1 MVRNA
6 RQYIAGAV
14 KSMSLRNVFLVLM
27 VMVLAACASKN
38 TREQDELGYGT
49 QAGPVA
55 GAQSSGVEQGSAGA
69 GSAFGDG
76 AAAGPRAS
84 ALNRTVYFDF
94 DRDSVRAEF
103 REIIAGHGRY
113 LAANPSAA
121 VRLEGHAD
129 ERGSREYN
137 IGLGE
142 RRAQAVRQAL
152 LLQGAAASQLTTVS
166 YGEERP
172 AVTGS
177 DEESWALN
185 RRVEI
190 VYAP

>member
-1 MVRNA
+1 
-6 RQYIAGAV
+6 
-14 KSMSLRNVFLVLM
+14 MSLRNAFLVLM
-27 VMVLAACASKN
+27 VVVLAGCASKN

-55 GAQSSGVEQGSAGA
+55 GAQSSGVEQGSAGS

-84 ALNRTVYFDF
+84 LLNRTVYFDF
-94 DRDSVRAEF
+94 DRDSIRAEF

-113 LAANPSAA
+113 LAANPTAR

-142 RRAQAVRQAL
+142 RRAQAVKQAL

>member
-1 MVRNA
+1 LVVA
-6 RQYIAGAV
+6 
-14 KSMSLRNVFLVLM
+14 VLM
-27 VMVLAACASKN
+27 VAACAGKG
-38 TREQDELGYGT
+38 TQDEGLNSG
-49 QAGPVA
+49 A
-55 GAQSSGVEQGSAGA
+55 GAAQPSASSGGVSDGSMGA
-69 GSAFGDG
+69 GGAFDDS

-84 ALNRTVYFDF
+84 MKNRTVYFDF
-94 DRDSVRAEF
+94 DRDEVKEEF
-103 REIIAGHGRY
+103 RQIVSDHGKY
-113 LAANPSAA
+113 LAANPGAK

-152 LLQGAAASQLTTVS
+152 LLQGAGASQLATVS

-190 VYAP
+190 VYTP

>member
-1 MVRNA
+1 
-6 RQYIAGAV
+6 
-14 KSMSLRNVFLVLM
+14 MSAKKILLVLL
-27 VMVLAACASKN
+27 VAFVAACSGTGTK
-38 TREQDELGYGT
+38 EQEDLETYT
-49 QAGPVA
+49 GPPGSSG
-55 GAQSSGVEQGSAGA
+55 GAQSGGVGDGSLGA
-69 GSAFGDG
+69 GGALDDS

-84 ALNRTVYFDF
+84 VKNRTVYFDY
-94 DRDSVRAEF
+94 DRDEIRAEF
-103 REIIAGHGRY
+103 RQIVADHGKY
-113 LAANPSAA
+113 LAANPAA
-121 VRLEGHAD
+121 RVRLEGHAD

-152 LLQGAAASQLTTVS
+152 SLQGAGNSQVATVS

-177 DEESWALN
+177 DEESWSLN

-190 VYAP
+190 VYGP

>member
-1 MVRNA
+1 MNA
-6 RQYIAGAV
+6 RNVLLILTVVLLAG
-14 KSMSLRNVFLVLM
+14 
-27 VMVLAACASKN
+27 CAGKGAK
-38 TREQDELGYGT
+38 EQEELGYGT
-49 QAGPVA
+49 YEGQPGGAQAGGVGEGTMGA
-55 GAQSSGVEQGSAGA
+55 GA
-69 GSAFGDG
+69 AFDDS

-84 ALNRTVYFDF
+84 MKNRTVYFDF
-94 DRDSVRAEF
+94 DRDEVKAEY
-103 REIIAGHGRY
+103 RQLVADHGKY
-113 LAANPSAA
+113 LAANPAA
-121 VRLEGHAD
+121 RVRLEGHAD

-152 LLQGAAASQLTTVS
+152 LLQGAGASQLTTVS

-172 AVTGS
+172 SATSS

>member
-1 MVRNA
+1 MS
-6 RQYIAGAV
+6 V
-14 KSMSLRNVFLVLM
+14 KNVCLILM
-27 VMVLAACASKN
+27 MIVLAGCASKG
-38 TREQDELGYGT
+38 TKEQDGLGYGT
-49 QAGPVA
+49 QSGAVA
-55 GAQSSGVEQGSAGA
+55 GAQSGGVSDGSIGQGAAIDES
-69 GSAFGDG
+69 

-84 ALNRTVYFDF
+84 LKNRTVYFDY
-94 DRDSVRAEF
+94 DRDDIKAEF
-103 REIIAGHGRY
+103 REIVAAHGRY
-113 LAANPSAA
+113 LATNPAA
-121 VRLEGHAD
+121 KVRLEGHTD

-142 RRAQAVRQAL
+142 RRAQAVKQAL
-152 LLQGAAASQLTTVS
+152 LLQGAGASQIGTVS

-172 AVTGS
+172 AATGS